1 MTNEKKIFY
10 SERAVCMRNN
20 RVVMITLLKS
30 WEFLILKRFNTI
42 AGRYLL
48 PKRCWIVFLKFYHSQ
63 NCDDET
69 IATWMLLYGPKAD
82 LEGEGCEFE
91 IEDGFVAK
99 GV

>member
-1 MTNEKKIFY
+1 MFGLMDCIF
-10 SERAVCMRNN
+10 E
-20 RVVMITLLKS
+20 
-30 WEFLILKRFNTI
+30 
-42 AGRYLL
+42 
-48 PKRCWIVFLKFYHSQ
+48 FYHSQ

>member
-1 MTNEKKIFY
+1 MKKRYSIPKEQCVCGITDRKISITKKVLDYIF
-10 SERAVCMRNN
+10 E
-20 RVVMITLLKS
+20 
-30 WEFLILKRFNTI
+30 
-42 AGRYLL
+42 
-48 PKRCWIVFLKFYHSQ
+48 FYHSQ

>member
-1 MTNEKKIFY
+1 MINQMNKIFG
-10 SERAVCMRNN
+10 
-20 RVVMITLLKS
+20 K
-30 WEFLILKRFNTI
+30 
-42 AGRYLL
+42 G
-48 PKRCWIVFLKFYHSQ
+48 
-63 NCDDET
+63 DDET

>member
-1 MTNEKKIFY
+1 MKKRYSIPKEQCVCGITELYDNAAKIMGISNIEKIQYDCRKI
-10 SERAVCMRNN
+10 S
-20 RVVMITLLKS
+20 ITKKVLDYIF
-30 WEFLILKRFNTI
+30 E
-42 AGRYLL
+42 
-48 PKRCWIVFLKFYHSQ
+48 FYHSQ

-82 LEGEGCEFE
+82 LKGEGCEFE

>member
-1 MTNEKKIFY
+1 
-10 SERAVCMRNN
+10 
-20 RVVMITLLKS
+20 MITLLKS
-30 WEFLILKRFNTI
+30 WEFLVSKRFNTI

-48 PKRCWIVFLKFYHSQ
+48 PKGIGLYFEFYHSQ